1 MRSCLIQLV
10 ILFAVAFC
18 LLWFAL
24 PLGVSALATG
34 ALNASGFSGTDT
46 KVDVSASPP
55 PMLLTG
61 HADKIHITSTQVSIS
76 DLHAASVNVTLRDVD
91 LLGRKIGTVSGTLDG
106 VRVAAPN
113 GDPVTIDEVTLDGS
127 ATATTA
133 TCRMSV
139 ATAQALAESQLK
151 TQTGIIAKAVL
162 KSPNLV
168 TITVNGKSQSG
179 RLLTSNGS
187 LLLVPTGNTL
197 PTVTL
202 IAPGGGN
209 PFRVTSVTIGLA
221 DVTLVGTIDVQ
232 DLLT

>member
-10 ILFAVAFC
+10 LLFVVAFC

-46 KVDVSASPP
+46 KVEVSANPP
-55 PMLLTG
+55 PLLLTG
-61 HADKIHITSTQVSIS
+61 HADKIHITSSQVSIS
-76 DLHAASVNVTLRDVD
+76 DLHAAGVDVTLGDVD
-91 LLGRKIGTVSGTLDG
+91 MLGRKIGTVSGTLDG

-113 GDPVTIDEVTLDGS
+113 GDPVTIDEVILDGS

-133 TCRMSV
+133 TSRMSV
-139 ATAQALAESQLK
+139 ATAQALVESQLK
-151 TQTGIIAKAVL
+151 AQTGVAAKVVI
-162 KSPNLV
+162 KGPNLV
-168 TITVNGKSQSG
+168 TITINGKPQPG
-179 RLLTSNGS
+179 RLLTISGS
-187 LLLVPTGNTL
+187 LLLVPDGNTL

-209 PFRVTSVTIGLA
+209 PFRVTSVTVGLA
-221 DVTLVGTIDVQ
+221 GVMLVGTIDVQ
-232 DLLT
+232 DLLS

>member
-10 ILFAVAFC
+10 LLFAVVFC

-24 PLGVSALATG
+24 PLGVGALATG

-46 KVDVSASPP
+46 KVEVSASPP
-55 PMLLTG
+55 PLLLTG
-61 HADKIHITSTQVSIS
+61 HADKVHITSSQVSIS
-76 DLHAASVNVTLRDVD
+76 DLHAASIDVILRDVD
-91 LLGRKIGTVSGTLDG
+91 MLGRKIGTVSGTLDG

-113 GDPVTIDEVTLDGS
+113 GDPVTIDEVVLDGS

-133 TCRMSV
+133 TARMSV
-139 ATAQALAESQLK
+139 AAVQALAESQLK
-151 TQTGIIAKAVL
+151 TQTGVTAKVIL
-162 KSPNLV
+162 KGPDLV

-187 LLLVPTGNTL
+187 LLVVPNGNTL

-209 PFRVTSVTIGLA
+209 PFRVSSVAVGLA

>member
-10 ILFAVAFC
+10 LLFVVAFC

-24 PLGVSALATG
+24 PLGVSTLATG

-46 KVDVSASPP
+46 KVEVSANPP
-55 PMLLTG
+55 PLLLTG
-61 HADKIHITSTQVSIS
+61 HADKIHITSSQVSIS
-76 DLHAASVNVTLRDVD
+76 DLHAASVDVTLGDVD
-91 LLGRKIGTVSGTLDG
+91 MLGRKIGTVSGTLDG

-133 TCRMSV
+133 TSRMSV
-139 ATAQALAESQLK
+139 ATAQALVESQLK
-151 TQTGIIAKAVL
+151 AQTGVAAKVVL
-162 KSPNLV
+162 KGPNLA
-168 TITVNGKSQSG
+168 TITINGKPQPG
-179 RLLTSNGS
+179 RLLTISGS
-187 LLLVPTGNTL
+187 LLLVPDGNTL

-209 PFRVTSVTIGLA
+209 PFRVTSVTVGLA
-221 DVTLVGTIDVQ
+221 GVMLVGTIDVQ
-232 DLLT
+232 DLLS

>member
-10 ILFAVAFC
+10 VLFVVVFC

-24 PLGVSALATG
+24 PLGVGALATG

-46 KVDVSASPP
+46 KVVVSANPP
-55 PMLLTG
+55 PLLLTG
-61 HADKIHITSTQVSIS
+61 HADKIHITSSQVGIS
-76 DLHAASVNVTLRDVD
+76 DLHAASVDVTLGDVD
-91 LLGRKIGTVSGTLDG
+91 MLGRKIGTVSGTLDG

-113 GDPVTIDEVTLDGS
+113 GDPVTIDEVTLEGL

-151 TQTGIIAKAVL
+151 TQTGIAARVVL
-162 KSPNLV
+162 KGPNLV

-187 LLLVPTGNTL
+187 LLLVPNGKTM

-209 PFRVTSVTIGLA
+209 PFRVTSVTIGLEGLM
-221 DVTLVGTIDVQ
+221 LVGTIDVQ
-232 DLLT
+232 DLLS

>member
-10 ILFAVAFC
+10 LLFVVGFC

-24 PLGVSALATG
+24 PFGVSELAAG

-61 HADKIHITSTQVSIS
+61 HADRIHITSTQVSIS
-76 DLHAASVNVTLRDVD
+76 DLHAASVDVTLRDVD
-91 LLGRKIGTVSGTLDG
+91 MLGRKIGTVSGTLNG
-106 VRVAAPN
+106 VRLAAPN
-113 GDPVTIDEVTLDGS
+113 GDPVTIDEVTLDGL

-133 TCRMSV
+133 TSRMSV
-139 ATAQALAESQLK
+139 ATAQTLAESQLK
-151 TQTGIIAKAVL
+151 NQTGIAAKVVL
-162 KSPNLV
+162 KGPNLV
-168 TITVNGKSQSG
+168 TITVNGKSQAG

-187 LLLVPTGNTL
+187 LLLVPNGNTL
-197 PTVTL
+197 PSVIL

-232 DLLT
+232 KLLS

>member
-10 ILFAVAFC
+10 LLFVVAFC

-24 PLGVSALATG
+24 PLGVSALAAG

-46 KVDVSASPP
+46 KVEVSANPP
-55 PMLLTG
+55 PLLLTG
-61 HADKIHITSTQVSIS
+61 HADKIHITSSQVSIS
-76 DLHAASVNVTLRDVD
+76 DLHAASVEVTLGDVD
-91 LLGRKIGTVSGTLDG
+91 MLGRKIGTVSGTLDG

-133 TCRMSV
+133 TLRMSV
-139 ATAQALAESQLK
+139 ATAQALVESQLK
-151 TQTGIIAKAVL
+151 TQTGVAAKVVL
-162 KSPNLV
+162 KGPNLV
-168 TITVNGKSQSG
+168 TITINGKPQPG
-179 RLLTSNGS
+179 RLLTISGS
-187 LLLVPTGNTL
+187 LLLVPDGNTL

-209 PFRVTSVTIGLA
+209 PFRVTSVTVGLA
-221 DVTLVGTIDVQ
+221 GVMLVGTIDVQ
-232 DLLT
+232 DLLS

>member
-10 ILFAVAFC
+10 LLFALAFC
-18 LLWFAL
+18 LLWFVL
-24 PLGVSALATG
+24 PLGVGALATG

-46 KVDVSASPP
+46 KVEVSASPP

-61 HADKIHITSTQVSIS
+61 HADKIHITSSQVSIS
-76 DLHAASVNVTLRDVD
+76 DLHAVSVDVTLRDVD
-91 LLGRKIGTVSGTLDG
+91 MLSRKIGTVSGTLDG

-139 ATAQALAESQLK
+139 ATAQALAQSQLK
-151 TQTGIIAKAVL
+151 TQTGIAAKVVL
-162 KSPNLV
+162 KGPNLV

-187 LLLVPTGNTL
+187 LLLVPNGNTL

-202 IAPGGGN
+202 IAPGAGN

-221 DVTLVGTIDVQ
+221 DLTLVGTINVQ